1 MHVYGSKLLL
11 NFLALDC
18 TGQAVKDVCILL
30 EYECASTTIIL
41 RIVVVSLF
49 LCVCVSL
56 LLEMQNN
63 FSKNSTRCQNHL
75 LNLPC
80 IRWPFLLF
88 FCRIMFVFHVQ
99 HSRISTG
106 IYTHIFAI
114 DSNQVE
120 AYVRTLSTICQ
131 PTNQPTAKKVQIF
144 QNEKK
149 NDKNTHTHRAQN
161 TRTDFKSYDRFDIF
175 YWAPITIRYMECS

>member
-1 MHVYGSKLLL
+1 
-11 NFLALDC
+11 
-18 TGQAVKDVCILL
+18 
-30 EYECASTTIIL
+30 
-41 RIVVVSLF
+41 
-49 LCVCVSL
+49 
-56 LLEMQNN
+56 
-63 FSKNSTRCQNHL
+63 
-75 LNLPC
+75 
-80 IRWPFLLF
+80 
-88 FCRIMFVFHVQ
+88 MFVFHVQ

-149 NDKNTHTHRAQN
+149 KMIKTHTRTEHRILEPISN
-161 TRTDFKSYDRFDIF
+161 HMTDSTFSIEHQSQSDTWNAHKIF
-175 YWAPITIRYMECS
+175 SADK